1 MTTRTIAPFF
11 ALIAVIATAPTVY
24 SQPLSPGLSAVPV
37 ALVQAR
43 ELIDDERYHDAYGKL
58 HKLLAGLTAG
68 EPTYNA
74 AQYDLARCLLALR
87 LHYAALLTL
96 DAVQVPDNHPLYAK
110 KVHGFLQIQRALPG
124 DLATIERLSMAPE
137 AVFRGEDLAEVR
149 FLLGRFHF
157 EASEHK
163 RALERLGRILPAN
176 GEHYLKARYL
186 MGVVYVV
193 LNRAQPALDAFKDV
207 LRFQS
212 QVGDKPYYDRYRQ
225 MAYMALGRLFFS
237 IGKHETAGRYYDRVR
252 HGTDSWLDSLGEI
265 GWTYFHLRRFDRVLG
280 HLQTL
285 NSPYFEDRYY
295 PEARVLKAL
304 ILFRTCRFNE
314 TLVVVQRF
322 LRDYKPLRK
331 ELDAQLTNAH
341 SDAEFYGYLAS
352 LSADK
357 ESLSLQLRRIF
368 HAALNDRTL
377 QRTFGLVSLLGEEVK
392 GLKRLKRN
400 TEAQQQAQGLLND
413 LGRVRNVLISEA
425 GAMARRRLSR
435 VREELTEIIRQGL
448 RIKYETLKARRNS
461 ISESVRIAMAETAAV
476 VSEPRQPD
484 DEHVVWPFDGTYWRD
499 ELGGYNYDIR
509 SLCQPKHF
517 PRGWKKA
524 AKRRLP
530 ERPSPAAKKAAPV
543 ESAPEQTKKKEP
555 TTSGQAAGR

>member
-1 MTTRTIAPFF
+1 MITRTLASLLVLMS
-11 ALIAVIATAPTVY
+11 LIATVPLA
-24 SQPLSPGLSAVPV
+24 SAQPLSAEVGLVPA

-43 ELIDDERYHDAYGKL
+43 ELIADERYHDAYGKL
-58 HKLLAGLTAG
+58 HKLIAGLTAG

-74 AQYDLARCLLALR
+74 AQYELSRCLLALR

-96 DAVQVPDNHPLYAK
+96 DAVQVSHSDPLYAK
-110 KVHGFLQIQRALPG
+110 KVRAFLQIQRALPG

-137 AVFRGEDLAEVR
+137 AVFRGQDLAEVR

-186 MGVVYVV
+186 MGVTYVV

-212 QVGDKPYYDRYRQ
+212 QVGEKPYYDRYRQ

-237 IGKHETAGRYYDRVR
+237 THKYETAGRYYDRVR
-252 HGTDSWLDSLGEI
+252 HGTDSWLDSLAEI

-368 HAALNDRTL
+368 HAALNDRSL
-377 QRTFGLVSLLGEEVK
+377 QRAFGLVSLLGEEVV

-400 TEAQQQAQGLLND
+400 TEAQQQAQGLLDD

-461 ISESVRIAMAETAAV
+461 ISESVRVAMAETAAV

-517 PRGWKKA
+517 PRGWKANKQA
-524 AKRRLP
+524 LP
-530 ERPSPAAKKAAPV
+530 KSPAPPPSKTAAPKPT
-543 ESAPEQTKKKEP
+543 SEQTDTKPKTK
-555 TTSGQAAGR
+555 TGIDAGH